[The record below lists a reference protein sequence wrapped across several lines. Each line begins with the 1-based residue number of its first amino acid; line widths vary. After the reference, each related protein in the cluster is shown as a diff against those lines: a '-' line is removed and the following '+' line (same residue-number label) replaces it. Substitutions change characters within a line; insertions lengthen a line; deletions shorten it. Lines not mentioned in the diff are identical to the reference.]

1 MPLTIN
7 LLHEEQFLL
16 QQRKRDPLKLG
27 FYALGAVAML
37 FFLYYAFRYASSGSI
52 RSELRAKQAEWA
64 KEEPKAKNAAARE
77 TELSA
82 KLTAAD
88 AVSKRIE
95 NRFYWAPVLDVL
107 LKTVPPN
114 VQIVSLTGN
123 NDSKA
128 DKVTVLLEGIVAG
141 EVPRIAADQFR
152 TLLTERLAKQYPGA
166 TGTFRSLD
174 DTAATVNVG
183 GRALPTARFTIEA
196 TFTKSHAGPGATP
209 APEPYHPKPH

>member
-27 FYALGAVAML
+27 LYALGAVGML
-37 FFLYYAFRYASSGSI
+37 FFLFYAYRYASNGSL

-64 KEEPKAKNAAARE
+64 KQEPNAKAAAARE
-77 TELSA
+77 AELNS
-82 KLTAAD
+82 KLQMAD
-88 AVSKRIE
+88 AVSKRME

-114 VQIVSLTGN
+114 VQLVNLTGSN
-123 NDSKA
+123 EPKS
-128 DKVTVLLEGIVAG
+128 DKIGVVLEGTVAG

-152 TLLTERLAKQYPGA
+152 TLLNERIAKQYPGA
-166 TGTFRSLD
+166 TSSFRGLE
-174 DTAATVNVG
+174 DTAPTVNVG
-183 GRALPTARFTIEA
+183 GRTLPTARFTIELG
-196 TFTKSHAGPGATP
+196 FPRPHAQPAETP
-209 APEPYHPKPH
+209 APEAPRRKRS

>member
-37 FFLYYAFRYASSGSI
+37 FFLYYAYRYAHTSSVRGD
-52 RSELRAKQAEWA
+52 LRAKQADWA
-64 KEEPKAKNAAARE
+64 KEEPKAKAAATRE

-82 KLTAAD
+82 QLTEAA

-114 VQIVSLTGN
+114 VQIVNLTGN
-123 NDSKA
+123 NDPKA
-128 DKVTVLLEGIVAG
+128 DKITVLLEGIVAG
-141 EVPRIAADQFR
+141 EVPRIVADQFR
-152 TLLTERLAKQYPGA
+152 TLLNDRLAKSYPGA
-166 TGTFRSLD
+166 TSVFRGLD
-174 DTAATVNVG
+174 DTTSTVNVA
-183 GRALPTARFTIEA
+183 GRPMPTARFTIEA
-196 TFTKSHAGPGATP
+196 TFNKPHAIPEATP
-209 APEPYHPKPH
+209 APERRPRQH

>member
-37 FFLYYAFRYASSGSI
+37 FFLYYAYRYASSGSL
-52 RSELRAKQAEWA
+52 RSELRDQQAEWA
-64 KEEPKAKNAAARE
+64 KQEPLAKAATTRE
-77 TELSA
+77 TDLSA
-82 KLTAAD
+82 KLAEAN
-88 AVSKRIE
+88 AVTRRME

-114 VQIVSLTGN
+114 VQVVNLTGT
-123 NDSKA
+123 NDPKA
-128 DKVTVLLEGIVAG
+128 DKTSVLLEGIVAG

-152 TLLTERLAKQYPGA
+152 TLLNERLAKQYPGA
-166 TGTFRSLD
+166 TSTFRGLD
-174 DTAATVNVG
+174 DTTATVNVN
-183 GRALPTARFTIEA
+183 GRALPTARFTIESLFA
-196 TFTKSHAGPGATP
+196 KPNAAPAPTP
-209 APEPYHPKPH
+209 APEPRRKR